1 MELGTRSARLDR
13 VARVM
18 LLPRSPNDGIGAQ
31 RRLNGSCADTCFRQL
46 RVVCGKRSANSMN
59 CRLSVLD
66 ASRAGGCS

>member
-31 RRLNGSCADTCFRQL
+31 RRLNRSCADP
-46 RVVCGKRSANSMN
+46 VSANCVSYAE
-59 CRLSVLD
+59 SGPQVP
-66 ASRAGGCS
+66 